1 MALKEQP
8 LSRFPRFFRLTP
20 PEERPREY
28 FVLDFETTGLDPQ
41 LDVITEIAVLRVFDR
56 QAAGM
61 YRTAVAAERIVG
73 GVRPGSKPST
83 VLVGDGV
90 SLEQAAN
97 EMGRFFEGK
106 NLPIFAHNARFDA
119 RLLFCKG
126 LADFLPPECPIADS
140 IELAKRAFPNEPSYA
155 LDSLADSLGLKRF
168 AAHHADGDVLCTA
181 QLIEA
186 CYAKLG
192 SPAQTVVQTELALGL
207 QERPC
212 HKCGSPLVC
221 KDGFTQAGSQVYRCK
236 SCGKKF
242 SDKSAKKSGDALDN
256 ARNTSARENGKRCR
270 HCGSAA
276 LVVKE
281 HRGASTRFR
290 CKDCGK
296 TTSLNKGF
304 LKDN

>member
-41 LDVITEIAVLRVFDR
+41 LDTITEIAVLRVFDR

-61 YRTAVAAERIVG
+61 YRTAVAAERLVG
-73 GVRPGSKPST
+73 GVRPGSKISP
-83 VLVGDGV
+83 VLIGEGV
-90 SLEQAAN
+90 SLEQAAK
-97 EMGRFFEGK
+97 EMGRFFKGK
-106 NLPIFAHNARFDA
+106 NRPIFAHNARFDA

-140 IELAKRAFPNEPSYA
+140 IVLAKRAFPTESSYS

-168 AAHHADGDVLCTA
+168 AAHHADGDVFCTA

-192 SPAQTVVQTELALGL
+192 SPAPTAVQTELPLGL
-207 QERPC
+207 QDRSCP
-212 HKCGSPLVC
+212 KCGSPLVC
-221 KDGFTQAGSQVYRCK
+221 KDGFTQAGNQMYRCK

-242 SDKSAKKSGDALDN
+242 SNKLAGKAVSKRQGQRNADTRKSV
-256 ARNTSARENGKRCR
+256 RRCR
-270 HCGSAA
+270 HCGSVS

-281 HRGASTRFR
+281 HRSAGTRFR

-296 TTSLNKGF
+296 TTTLSYKA
-304 LKDN
+304 